1 MTNAA
6 PPTGAQASSALLPAD
21 NPPGGAQPVMG
32 GMKAL
37 AADHPFALLAG
48 GLAVGVLLAATLAR
62 TSKSASPQPP
72 SPCPPAS
79 AEDVPLTDQPLTD
92 QPVPDPGENRC
103 GVIMDQALAVLRSIG
118 GEARAYTGK
127 LGRLPDRAG
136 ESSRTLWP
144 DVLALALR
152 LMSHRRG

>member
-1 MTNAA
+1 MTDAA
-6 PPTGAQASSALLPAD
+6 PPTGPQASSALLLAD
-21 NPPGGAQPVMG
+21 NPPGDAQPVLG

-48 GLAVGVLLAATLAR
+48 GLAVGVLLAATLTR

-72 SPCPPAS
+72 SPCLLAS
-79 AEDVPLTDQPLTD
+79 PEDAHLTD
-92 QPVPDPGENRC
+92 QPVPDPGKNRP
-103 GVIMDQALAVLRSIG
+103 GVIVDQVLAVLRSIG